1 MPKLSRRRIAR
12 EIVQLIARNPE
23 RQSEILRQTAAY
35 LLQHKKAGEVH
46 LLMLDIADELQ
57 KTQGLMTAE
66 VQSAFGL
73 ASTTRDQIVA
83 MLKNVT
89 GAQNVEL
96 SETVQPELIGGVVI
110 RTPQFELDASVKRQL
125 NQLAGGIN

>member
-12 EIVQLIARNPE
+12 EIVQLIAKNPE
-23 RQSEILRQTAAY
+23 RQAEILKQTAAY
-35 LLQHKKAGEVH
+35 LLQHKKAHEAH
-46 LLMLDIADELQ
+46 LLLLDIAQELQ
-57 KTQGLMTAE
+57 TTQGLVTAE

-73 ASTTRDQIVA
+73 ASATRENIVA
-83 MLKNVT
+83 TLKQVT
-89 GAQNVEL
+89 GAKNVEL